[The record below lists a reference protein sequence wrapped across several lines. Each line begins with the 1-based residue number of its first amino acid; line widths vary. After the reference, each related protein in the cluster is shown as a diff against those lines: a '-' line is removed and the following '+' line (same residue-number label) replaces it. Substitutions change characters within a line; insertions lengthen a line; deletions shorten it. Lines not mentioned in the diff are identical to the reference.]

1 MVSKK
6 TALMV
11 GALLLLVNIAIGV
24 TGVVDGIIKGTVADG
39 VAGLYDG
46 YDEDGNE
53 NYSAD
58 IYDDE
63 WLVSTAPRVYF
74 ANSITDASALDSDN
88 PADAFTKMGPF
99 IYNVTTTREILDFDY
114 DANTITYSE
123 YDVF

>member
-11 GALLLLVNIAIGV
+11 GALLLLVNIGIGV

-53 NYSAD
+53 NYS
-58 IYDDE
+58 
-63 WLVSTAPRVYF
+63 V
-74 ANSITDASALDSDN
+74 
-88 PADAFTKMGPF
+88 
-99 IYNVTTTREILDFDY
+99 DY
-114 DANTITYSE
+114 DE
-123 YDVF
+123 E